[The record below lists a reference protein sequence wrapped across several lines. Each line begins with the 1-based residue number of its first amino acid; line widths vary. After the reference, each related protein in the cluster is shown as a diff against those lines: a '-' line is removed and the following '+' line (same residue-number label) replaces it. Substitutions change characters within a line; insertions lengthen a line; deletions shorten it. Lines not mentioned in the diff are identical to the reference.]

1 MILFETLAQPTII
14 FYVALSGFLSGLCFD
29 VAYIIT
35 FLCNQN
41 KIVKNIFEFFA
52 TVCSFFV
59 LFVVNQILLYGQF
72 RLYVLL
78 FFVAFLILEQ
88 YTLGKLIAKTRNW
101 CYITFRK
108 ISQRILKLC
117 KRKRNSKQH

>member
-1 MILFETLAQPTII
+1 MILFETLSQPII
-14 FYVALSGFLSGLCFD
+14 ILYVALSGFLSGLLFD
-29 VAYIIT
+29 IAYIIT

-41 KIVKNIFEFFA
+41 KIVKNILEFFA
-52 TVCSFFV
+52 TIGSFII
-59 LFVVNQILLYGQF
+59 LFIVNQIFLYGQF

-78 FFVAFLILEQ
+78 FFIVFLILEQ

-108 ISQRILKLC
+108 ITQRILKLC